1 MKMKKIIDFNDFIKI
16 EYLEDYINSNNF
28 TDVKILNLK
37 KIGDGFL
44 YGNKKLIN
52 FSAPNLK
59 IIGNYFLFCNKTLR
73 KFSAPN
79 LEIIGDDFLYA
90 NETLEN
96 FRAPNLKII
105 GECFLYHNE
114 NFTIYDITT
123 KLQTVAE
130 KDTVVY
136 KKMKNGAVIELLLK
150 KGTRFQISK
159 SKKARAEFLY
169 AINDVDY
176 NSSYD
181 KDFKKTNKSGEK
193 IEPDFFDKKYEECS
207 NGIHFFFEKEDAKN
221 Y

>member
-1 MKMKKIIDFNDFIKI
+1 MKKIIDFNDFIKI
-16 EYLEDYINSNNF
+16 GYLEDYINSNNF
-28 TDVKILNLK
+28 TDVKILNLE
-37 KIGDGFL
+37 KICDGFL
-44 YGNKKLIN
+44 YYNKTIKN
-52 FSAPNLK
+52 FSAPDLK

-73 KFSAPN
+73 RFSATN
-79 LEIIGDDFLYA
+79 LEIIGDDFLYV
-90 NETLEN
+90 NKTLEN

-105 GECFLYHNE
+105 GENFLYHNE

-136 KKMKNGAVIELLLK
+136 KKMKSGTVVELLLK

-176 NSSYD
+176 NSIYD
-181 KDFKKTNKSGEK
+181 NAFNKIYKAGEK

-207 NGIHFFFEKEDAKN
+207 NGIHFFFEKEDAEN